1 MNEKTFFFN
10 KTGKTYTLEVHQNRK
25 VEYKKINLVL
35 SSFSQAIAEYE
46 QWKKDQEQ
54 FKNIMP

>member
-1 MNEKTFFFN
+1 MNETTFFFN
-10 KTGKTYTLEVHQNRK
+10 KTGETYTLEVHQNRK
-25 VEYKKINLVL
+25 KEYKRANLVL

>member
-1 MNEKTFFFN
+1 MNETTFFFN
-10 KTGKTYTLEVHQNRK
+10 KTGETYTLEVHQNRK
-25 VEYKKINLVL
+25 VEYKRRNLLL